1 MLLYPGCHNVDSPF
15 LHEPRLRISAVGA
28 DVNNVQTDTTA
39 IRANTAM
46 IPSIRHDIE
55 VLVRE
60 MNNLRLQLSS
70 TSQKDTRAHRTS
82 IILQRFLN
90 ESTRHA
96 ETVSN
101 AIEDDGDDRDA
112 IESLAPFQAY
122 AETVVDEAE
131 YDERARDA
139 PATEVEQQTVQEAAE
154 TATES
159 MGGITQ
165 AGEDAGK
172 VAATDDAARDEAP
185 ADRIFV
191 TVDGQELDITE
202 LSIDAAYLDALP
214 NELRREV
221 IMQQYTEQAQEQQRA
236 NCCHRQD
243 TGTPASDMILHHRG
257 VTTGLRSESA
267 EVELLRNSSRAEPSR
282 SFSNVALP
290 AEPQVPEPHRDL
302 SNTASTPQSQM
313 PELTRPLSSIA
324 LTPQS
329 LVPELSRSLS
339 DTTLSEQSQSLSN
352 TVLTPQSQVPELN
365 RSLSGIASL
374 SPSQMSRPSRP
385 FPGLTLDTQS
395 QVPEPGRFYSSSAL
409 NTQSQVPESGSM
421 SAQNPQPQEPIRTND
436 ALPMSASGDGS
447 SRMWEIRH
455 TPGGM
460 AYLVDYKSMT
470 TSGLPGNEVE
480 IRHTPEGRAYLVD
493 YDSLHLRRPAPSE
506 MGGQEQGE
514 REENE
519 VVSWRTPS
527 TPLSTASYS
536 PSRIDERAI
545 EAAADLRERL
555 TPRERIELGQKLE
568 IAVRGKKSFTKRLK
582 GSDSWFSN
590 EVGSFLEIMALL
602 NMGAD
607 PAHTSKDGESDILD
621 IEIYNAGRLNVIELL
636 LRYGAM
642 PHDRA
647 LCSAAISGRSENVE
661 LLLDYGASV
670 NARDEKGWT
679 ALVCAAGHGWPD
691 VVETLLIH
699 GAEVDGGDLGCLVRS
714 WWGRMR
720 FDVSQSTRYE
730 IGALLTRYYE
740 QQQATLRNYPYR
752 R

>member
-1 MLLYPGCHNVDSPF
+1 MDASQHLRLRLGPKLVGKFVYIKPPVLRYIARPQVQCGQQMLLYPGCHNVDSPF

-28 DVNNVQTDTTA
+28 DVSNVQTDTTA

-46 IPSIRHDIE
+46 IPSIRHGIE

-60 MNNLRLQLSS
+60 MDNLRLQLST

-101 AIEDDGDDRDA
+101 AIEDDGDDKDA
-112 IESLAPFQAY
+112 IESLASFQAY

-131 YDERARDA
+131 YDEHARDV
-139 PATEVEQQTVQEAAE
+139 PATEVEQQTVQKAAE

-165 AGEDAGK
+165 AGEDAGE
-172 VAATDDAARDEAP
+172 VAATGDTARDEVP
-185 ADRIFV
+185 ADRVFV
-191 TVDGQELDITE
+191 TVDGHELDITE

-221 IMQQYTEQAQEQQRA
+221 IMQQYTARGEQAQEQQGA
-236 NCCHRQD
+236 NCCHSQD

-257 VTTGLRSESA
+257 VTTELRSESA
-267 EVELLRNSSRAEPSR
+267 EVELLRHSSRAEPSR
-282 SFSNVALP
+282 PFSNVT
-290 AEPQVPEPHRDL
+290 EPQVPEPHRDL
-302 SNTASTPQSQM
+302 SNTASTLQSQM
-313 PELTRPLSSIA
+313 P
-324 LTPQS
+324 
-329 LVPELSRSLS
+329 
-339 DTTLSEQSQSLSN
+339 
-352 TVLTPQSQVPELN
+352 
-365 RSLSGIASL
+365 ASL

-395 QVPEPGRFYSSSAL
+395 QVPEPGRLYSSAL

-436 ALPMSASGDGS
+436 AFPTSASGDGS

-493 YDSLHLRRPAPSE
+493 RGSLHLKWLPQSE
-506 MGGQEQGE
+506 MGGREQGE

-519 VVSWRTPS
+519 AVSWRTPS
-527 TPLSTASYS
+527 TPLSTESYS

-568 IAVRGKKSFTKRLK
+568 IAVRGKKSLTKRLK

-661 LLLDYGASV
+661 LLLGYGASV

-699 GAEVDGGDLGCLVRS
+699 GAEVDGGDLGSLVRS